1 MLIVGPPIKKAKVE
15 ETVVEKAEAGDS
27 SVALDLPDFCTV
39 SCTDPFS
46 KTDSEGDVKTPA
58 SVYDYNDISIIEEAE
73 GVTTNPPAVD
83 HTEVQVE
90 DTQDKTKAM
99 GDILADC
106 APIFGMFALSGV

>member
-15 ETVVEKAEAGDS
+15 EAEAGDS

-58 SVYDYNDISIIEEAE
+58 SVYDYNDISIIIEEAE